1 LEVRGRLV
9 HVVKVSS
16 REGSFT
22 SFGGRGVDHYIIK
35 VFLAS
40 VGERTPKTMA
50 QRTAE
55 ALVLESTAADA
66 RLLKRY
72 LMELI
77 IKPSR
82 VMKRA

>member
-1 LEVRGRLV
+1 
-9 HVVKVSS
+9 
-16 REGSFT
+16 
-22 SFGGRGVDHYIIK
+22 
-35 VFLAS
+35 
-40 VGERTPKTMA
+40 MA